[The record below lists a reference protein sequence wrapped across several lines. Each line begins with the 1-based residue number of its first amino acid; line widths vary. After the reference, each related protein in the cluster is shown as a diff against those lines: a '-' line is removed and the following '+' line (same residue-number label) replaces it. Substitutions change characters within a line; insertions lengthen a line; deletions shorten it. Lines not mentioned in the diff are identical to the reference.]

1 MNRMTEAGR
10 FVLRAVRQAPDLD
23 IVLALAA
30 FVGLLIDPVLDRDHP
45 HVTVLA
51 VVLALVT
58 SAPLVLRRRFPLG
71 VLAVVAPLVLAC
83 LAVFHPNRA
92 AVGVVMLAVFT
103 VGVEGGRIRSL
114 LVGALM
120 APVVVLAVFITSN
133 DGFSAVNAVANLALV
148 LIALAAGE
156 AIRARNALM
165 VNLADEEEREREA
178 AAQHRFDQE
187 RLRLAHELHDMIGH
201 ALVAINVRA
210 SAAAR
215 SHRQNGGGEDGSR
228 PLEEIAA
235 TSSDALTELRS
246 ALKSLRATPDV
257 EPPLHPTQNVDDLA
271 SLAAGLERAGLD
283 VDLEIGPLPSTLP
296 EAIGHAGYR
305 IVQEALT
312 NVLRHSNASSATV
325 RIGVEDGALGLE
337 VVDRG
342 PVKAAVGT
350 PTGHGLQGMRE
361 RVAVLGGSC
370 ESGAVDGIGWR
381 VSALIPLDRGTP

>member
-1 MNRMTEAGR
+1 
-10 FVLRAVRQAPDLD
+10 
-23 IVLALAA
+23 
-30 FVGLLIDPVLDRDHP
+30 VGLLIDPVFDRDHP

-51 VVLALVT
+51 VVLAMAT

-71 VLAVVAPLVLAC
+71 VLAVVAPLVLVC

-114 LVGALM
+114 VVGALM

-133 DGFSAVNAVANLALV
+133 DGFSAVNATANFALV

-156 AIRARNALM
+156 AIRARNALL
-165 VNLADEEEREREA
+165 VNLADEEDRKREA

-187 RLRLAHELHDMIGH
+187 RLRLAHELHDVIGH

-210 SAAAR
+210 SAAAHHDR
-215 SHRQNGGGEDGSR
+215 KNGTSGGDGPM

-235 TSSDALTELRS
+235 TSAEALTALRS
-246 ALKSLRATPDV
+246 TLKSLRAAPDV
-257 EPPLHPTQNVDDLA
+257 EAPLRPAQSVEDLA

-283 VDLEIGPLPSTLP
+283 VDLEIGALPSQLP
-296 EAIGHAGYR
+296 DAVGHAGYR

-312 NVLRHSNASSATV
+312 NVLRHSDATGATV
-325 RIGVEDGALGLE
+325 RIGVEGGVLGLE
-337 VVDRG
+337 VVDQG
-342 PVKAAVGT
+342 PAKAVTGT

-361 RVAVLGGSC
+361 RAAAFGGTC
-370 ESGAVDGIGWR
+370 DSGGVDVGGWR
-381 VSALIPLDRGTP
+381 VRALIPLDGASP